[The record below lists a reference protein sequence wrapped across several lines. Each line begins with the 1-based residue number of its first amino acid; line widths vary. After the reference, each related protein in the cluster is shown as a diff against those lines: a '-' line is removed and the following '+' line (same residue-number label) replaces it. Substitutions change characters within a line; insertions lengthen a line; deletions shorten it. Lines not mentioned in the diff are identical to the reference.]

1 MARLLASGWKIAT
14 IFGLSVRIHASWLLI
29 FFLLI
34 FSLATY
40 LLPMSDIAGGGA
52 WWRAEDVVRRYKAE
66 NPDLRQDQVLEALL
80 SWPAWQYWALG
91 IVAATGLFVC
101 VLAHEIAHSLV
112 ARSRGMRVEGITL
125 FVFGGVASLRDEAP
139 SAGTELAVALAG
151 PLMSIAIAVVCW
163 ALYLVLPGGPEQLR
177 ALLFYLGFI
186 NSLLV
191 AFNLVPGF
199 PLDGGRV
206 LRAVLWSAMGNLY
219 RATSVATAVGKAV
232 GLAMIVVGIFMAIT
246 TGQLG
251 PLWLAFIGLFL
262 RYAAQAGYQQVA
274 IREALRGLTVRDI
287 LQERVITVPPDLAI
301 DRLVDEFFY
310 RYRFRS
316 FPVLEGDRFVG
327 MVSLKGIQG
336 IPRASWGEVSVRQAM
351 ESVAEENL
359 VRPDDDLASV
369 FRKMM
374 SEDKG
379 HLPVVALGHL
389 SGIVTRH
396 DIMNLLHIKTDLGE
410 EIGGRGRA

>member
-1 MARLLASGWKIAT
+1 
-14 IFGLSVRIHASWLLI
+14 
-29 FFLLI
+29 
-34 FSLATY
+34 
-40 LLPMSDIAGGGA
+40 
-52 WWRAEDVVRRYKAE
+52 
-66 NPDLRQDQVLEALL
+66 
-80 SWPAWQYWALG
+80 
-91 IVAATGLFVC
+91 
-101 VLAHEIAHSLV
+101 
-112 ARSRGMRVEGITL
+112 
-125 FVFGGVASLRDEAP
+125 
-139 SAGTELAVALAG
+139 
-151 PLMSIAIAVVCW
+151 
-163 ALYLVLPGGPEQLR
+163 
-177 ALLFYLGFI
+177 
-186 NSLLV
+186 
-191 AFNLVPGF
+191 
-199 PLDGGRV
+199 
-206 LRAVLWSAMGNLY
+206 MGNLY